1 MTVSNS
7 PTVLLDSLSALNDC
21 ARLRVLRLVS
31 LHELSVG
38 ELSDVLQLPQST
50 VSRHLKQLL
59 DTNFVS
65 RRTVGTTGL
74 YRISET
80 MERKT
85 KELWTIAQRNWGDL
99 PNANEDDSRLTSVL
113 AQRHTD
119 SKNFFKNASGAWET
133 LRSDLYG
140 FNFTP
145 VALLSLLD
153 PTLIVVDIG
162 CGIGNAASIIAPFVK
177 GVVGIDRESAMLAEA
192 EQRPDLASNIS
203 FVEGDALQLPL
214 ENNSANVAMFCLVLH
229 HIEDT
234 TRALQEA
241 KRVLGKNGRIVIIDM
256 QEHMHD
262 EYRHTMGHVHLGF
275 SELNLQTAAKNCGL
289 NVLQY
294 HKLCPDMNASG
305 PSLFVAVLA

>member
-1 MTVSNS
+1 MTVANS

-21 ARLRVLRLVS
+21 ARLRILRLVT

-65 RRTVGTTGL
+65 RRTDGTTGL

-80 MERKT
+80 MGCET
-85 KELWTIAQRNWGDL
+85 AELWTIAQRTGEDL

-119 SKNFFKNASGAWET
+119 SKSFFKNASGAWET
-133 LRSDLYG
+133 LRSELYG
-140 FNFTP
+140 HNFTP

-153 PTLIVVDIG
+153 PALIVVDIG

-177 GVVGIDRESAMLAEA
+177 TVVGVDREAAMLAEA
-192 EQRPDLASNIS
+192 EQRPDLASNVS
-203 FVEGDALQLPL
+203 FIQGDALQLPL
-214 ENNSANVAMFCLVLH
+214 ENDFANVAMFCLVLH
-229 HIEDT
+229 HIEDVAG
-234 TRALQEA
+234 ALQEA
-241 KRVLGKNGRIVIIDM
+241 KRVLGKTGRIVIVDM

-262 EYRHTMGHVHLGF
+262 EYRHTMGHIHLGF
-275 SELNLQTAAKNCGL
+275 SELNLQAAAKNCGL

-294 HKLCPDMNASG
+294 HKLCPDTSASG
-305 PSLFVAVLA
+305 PSLFVAILA